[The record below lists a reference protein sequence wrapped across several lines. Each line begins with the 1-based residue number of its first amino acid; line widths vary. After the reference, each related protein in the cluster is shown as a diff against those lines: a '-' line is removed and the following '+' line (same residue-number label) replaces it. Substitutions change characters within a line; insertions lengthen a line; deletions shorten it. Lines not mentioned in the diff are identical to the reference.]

1 MKGTGN
7 SAGLR
12 IGGEETI
19 TFVKA
24 VKKNIFDSQHQRI
37 GKNSKMGAQ
46 NTSIIVIFIVTLACQ
61 GTTALDLV
69 EETHDDDISGLLS
82 TSTYARSK

>member
-24 VKKNIFDSQHQRI
+24 VKKYIWVILAIISILPYNLDTLSLHNALVSLLI
-37 GKNSKMGAQ
+37 GG
-46 NTSIIVIFIVTLACQ
+46 
-61 GTTALDLV
+61 
-69 EETHDDDISGLLS
+69 
-82 TSTYARSK
+82 

>member
-19 TFVKA
+19 TFVKKIYIGVILA
-24 VKKNIFDSQHQRI
+24 IIFVLLYILDTLSLLHNALVSLLI
-37 GKNSKMGAQ
+37 GG
-46 NTSIIVIFIVTLACQ
+46 
-61 GTTALDLV
+61 
-69 EETHDDDISGLLS
+69 
-82 TSTYARSK
+82 